1 MPYILPTAPANG
13 QIISTTTD
21 KYVWNSSRWAKSSSI
36 YTNKLSDTIAVP
48 GVTYNTARTI
58 LTFTIPKAGRYI
70 INASINHGCSSTF
83 SITNT
88 ILNGAGSVISTG
100 RMEYTGSGYVYGHI
114 VNLAVVTTSGSE
126 TFTLRSSPTGG
137 TVNTTASSSLIWFE
151 L

>member
-1 MPYILPTAPANG
+1 MVYVLPTAPVNG
-13 QIISTTTD
+13 QTLATSTD
-21 KYVWNSSRWAKSSSI
+21 KYVWSTNRWAKSSSI

-58 LTFTIPKAGRYI
+58 VTFTIPRAGKYI
-70 INASINHGCSSTF
+70 IQASINHGCSSTF

-88 ILNGAGSVISTG
+88 ILNGASVVISTS

-114 VNLAVVTTSGSE
+114 DNFAIVTTTGAE

-137 TVNTTASSSLIWFE
+137 TVNTTANSSLIWFE